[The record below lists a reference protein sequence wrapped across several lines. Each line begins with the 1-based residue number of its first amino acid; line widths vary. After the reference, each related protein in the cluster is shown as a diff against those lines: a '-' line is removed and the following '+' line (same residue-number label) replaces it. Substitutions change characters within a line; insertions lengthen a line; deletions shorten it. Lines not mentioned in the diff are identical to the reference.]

1 MMVNNLGDFAAKIDS
16 FNKLQSSEMIDY
28 FIYYLHNFAEQ
39 PNIKAKDIGDCFVS
53 LKLPPYSNISSYLSK
68 NSQKKKGK
76 TPKFIKNKDSSYCL
90 TKHKEEEICR
100 SLVLDTPKIKVEQ
113 NLRNLLTHITNQ
125 SEKVFLEEAIKTFE
139 IEAFRAS
146 IIMVWLL
153 TLDHL
158 FEYIL
163 ANKLSDFIAALRRMN
178 NNKSINSKDDFGDL
192 KESTFIEACRGA
204 GIISNDVR
212 KILDTKLGIRNSF
225 AHPSTIT
232 LPKSKAL
239 EFIED
244 LVDNVILK
252 Y

>member
-1 MMVNNLGDFAAKIDS
+1 MVNNLDDFVTKVEN
-16 FNKLQSSEMIDY
+16 FNSLQSSEMIDY
-28 FIYYLHNFAEQ
+28 FVYYLHNFAGQ
-39 PNIKAKDIGDCFVS
+39 PYIKAKNIGECFVS
-53 LKLPPYSNISSYLSK
+53 LKLPPYSNINSYLSK
-68 NSQKKKGK
+68 HSKKKKGK
-76 TPKFIKNKDSSYCL
+76 TPKFIKRKDSTYCL
-90 TKHKEEEICR
+90 TKHKEEEICKNI
-100 SLVLDTPKIKVEQ
+100 VLDIPKIKIEK
-113 NLRNLLTHITNQ
+113 NLRDLLPNLTNL
-125 SEKVFLEEAIKTFE
+125 SEKAFLEEAIKTFE

-163 ANKLSDFIAALRRMN
+163 ANKLTDFIVALRRMN

-192 KESTFIEACRGA
+192 KESVFIEACRGA

-212 KILDTKLGIRNSF
+212 KILDAKLGIRNSF

-244 LVDNVILK
+244 LVENIILK

>member
-1 MMVNNLGDFAAKIDS
+1 MKNSRLEQFIASIEN
-16 FNKLQSSEMIDY
+16 FNAISKSEMVD
-28 FIYYLHNFAEQ
+28 FFAYYTQVFQGKQTFRPKDLEKCFSDLLIPAYA
-39 PNIKAKDIGDCFVS
+39 NI
-53 LKLPPYSNISSYLSK
+53 PQYLAD
-68 NSQKKKGK
+68 NA
-76 TPKFIKNKDSSYCL
+76 KNKANQKFLRHKDLTYTLTRGRSDEISKKVIIDLPKIHVSTSLRELL
-90 TKHKEEEICR
+90 TKI
-100 SLVLDTPKIKVEQ
+100 SNP
-113 NLRNLLTHITNQ
+113 

-139 IEAFRAS
+139 VEAYRAS

-163 ANKLSDFIAALRRMN
+163 ANKLQDFITALRRAN
-178 NNKSINSKDDFGDL
+178 INKSVHSKDDFGDI
-192 KESTFIEACRGA
+192 KESQFIEVCRSA
-204 GIISNDVR
+204 NIISNDVR

-225 AHPSTIT
+225 AHPSTIH

-244 LVDNVILK
+244 LVVNVITK